1 MPDKADLPA
10 RSRFLVKAL
19 PLIAFTVPFLI
30 LYTLYP
36 ASYGLTWK
44 GRTFYLFFLWLAL
57 LEIILNWE
65 KIPETKIRKLKSTRT
80 WAFVAVVALP
90 ILYVVAANYWG
101 LNNAILDFGRNNNI
115 SSSVLEFL
123 PLSTEYLVL
132 TVFFAFIVTVYYGV
146 DQLGNFSI
154 STFFLGIIGMVY
166 TIDNLYPW
174 GRFTPFQILVPTTTM
189 LAAGVLGLMGFGTSI
204 SFSNDPGMG
213 SLTLLRVWASNGKS
227 AAFDIAWPCSG
238 VESLLIYSVTI
249 LLFLKNSSI
258 SWKQR
263 IVYFVFGGAVTYFIN
278 ALRIVTIFMIAI
290 NGGDV
295 GLFHNY
301 YGQLY
306 SLFWI
311 MSYPLIIMG
320 SRALW
325 GRIVTPKVDLEKASR
340 RSRPVESLARD
351 VF

>member
-1 MPDKADLPA
+1 MPDRA
-10 RSRFLVKAL
+10 RLIAKFRFLMKPL
-19 PLIAFTVPFLI
+19 PLIAFTIPFLI
-30 LYTLYP
+30 LYSLYP
-36 ASYGLTWK
+36 ASYELTWK

-57 LEIILNWE
+57 LEIILNWD
-65 KIPETKIRKLKSTRT
+65 KIPKTKIRNLKSLRT
-80 WAFVAVVALP
+80 WAFVAAIVLP

-101 LNNAILDFGRNNNI
+101 LNTAILDFGRNNNI
-115 SSSVLEFL
+115 SYNVLEFL

-132 TVFFAFIVTVYYGV
+132 TVLFAFIISIYYGI

-204 SFSNDPGMG
+204 SFSNDPQMG
-213 SLTLLRVWASNGKS
+213 SLTQLRVSALSGKT
-227 AAFDIAWPCSG
+227 ATFNIAWPCSG
-238 VESLLIYSVTI
+238 IESLLIYSVTI

-258 SWKQR
+258 PWKQR
-263 IVYFVFGGAVTYFIN
+263 IVYFVFGAVITYFIN
-278 ALRIVTIFMIAI
+278 ALRIATIFII
-290 NGGDV
+290 SLNGGDV
-295 GLFHNY
+295 GVFHNY

-306 SLFWI
+306 SIFWI
-311 MSYPLIIMG
+311 MSYPLIIMA

-325 GRIVTPKVDLEKASR
+325 GRIVTPKAGLKKVPRL
-340 RSRPVESLARD
+340 SRPVEAPA
-351 VF
+351 

>member
-1 MPDKADLPA
+1 MPDRA
-10 RSRFLVKAL
+10 RLIAKFRFLMKLL
-19 PLIAFTVPFLI
+19 PLIAFTIPFLI
-30 LYTLYP
+30 LYSLYP
-36 ASYGLTWK
+36 ASYELTWK

-57 LEIILNWE
+57 LEIILNWD
-65 KIPETKIRKLKSTRT
+65 KIPKTKIRNLKSLRT
-80 WAFVAVVALP
+80 WAFVAAIVLP

-101 LNNAILDFGRNNNI
+101 LNTAILDFGRNNNI
-115 SSSVLEFL
+115 SYNVLEFL

-132 TVFFAFIVTVYYGV
+132 TVLFAFIVSLYYGI

-204 SFSNDPGMG
+204 SFSNDPQMG
-213 SLTLLRVWASNGKS
+213 SLTQLRVSALNGKT
-227 AAFDIAWPCSG
+227 ATFNIAWPCSG
-238 VESLLIYSVTI
+238 IESLLIYSVTI

-258 SWKQR
+258 PWKQR
-263 IVYFVFGGAVTYFIN
+263 IVYFVFGAVITYFIN
-278 ALRIVTIFMIAI
+278 ALRIATIFIIAL

-295 GLFHNY
+295 GVFHNY

-306 SLFWI
+306 SIFWI
-311 MSYPLIIMG
+311 MSYPLIIMA

-325 GRIVTPKVDLEKASR
+325 GRIVTPKAGLKKVPRL
-340 RSRPVESLARD
+340 SRPVEAPA
-351 VF
+351 